1 MKREPREVEEL
12 RDATQKL
19 KDQMAAWADQ
29 LIIAER
35 ALRLPDTHYLD
46 DHCFRHILSRF
57 PGSGSIPDWDE
68 VEAVFKDYHN
78 KMDRLTQ
85 YDRKVVLRLRHP
97 SSSDETT

>member
-1 MKREPREVEEL
+1 MEVEEL

-46 DHCFRHILSRF
+46 EHGFRHILSRF
-57 PGSGSIPDWDE
+57 PGSGSIPDRDE

-78 KMDRLTQ
+78 KMDRLTP
-85 YDRKVVLRLRHP
+85 YEKEAALRLREVE
-97 SSSDETT
+97 SGCSAVV